1 MRGTGIYHPKFSTHP
16 TAGLETSMTDYVAI
30 YKPTGIG
37 PSWTPDEGISDDS
50 FEIIYRGMGRV
61 QPNIDWRARD
71 RNFANELTA
80 TQATRV
86 QIKFFG
92 NELTDDHSVPEIFKD
107 YRVVLITPGGSDRNE
122 WLAGS
127 SMIVRNAEQ
136 ASQKWV
142 RSMLC
147 DTGTRE
153 HGG

>member
-1 MRGTGIYHPKFSTHP
+1 
-16 TAGLETSMTDYVAI
+16 MTDLVAV
-30 YKPTGIG
+30 YKPLTTV
-37 PSWTPDEGISDDS
+37 PEWSPTEGITNDS
-50 FEIIYRGMGRV
+50 YEIIYRGMGRV

-86 QIKFFG
+86 QIKFHG
-92 NELTDDHSVPEIFKD
+92 NELTEDGSVPEIFKD
-107 YRVVLITPGGSDRNE
+107 YRVVLLVPGGSDRND
-122 WLAGS
+122 WLTGS

-153 HGG
+153 HGA